1 MSDLEKYITKMR
13 DALDNEEP
21 DTGHSRRFSKKLKQL
36 EERPARTVNFRH
48 ALQIA
53 ASVAIILASGIV
65 IVKSSKGSS
74 KMAANPAV
82 EEFQRA
88 QNFYATQVNDRY
100 EDIAA
105 IPFNNDKEKEM
116 LLDELAEMDTYYR
129 ELLLELNANPGDE
142 RAMNALI
149 QHYQL
154 KIQVMDQIIEQLVQ
168 LRNNN
173 KQENEKSSI

>member
-13 DALDNEEP
+13 DALDTEEP
-21 DTGHSRRFSKKLKQL
+21 GPGHTKRFSKKLKQQQQ
-36 EERPARTVNFRH
+36 PARRINFRH

-53 ASVAIILASGIV
+53 ASIAIIMASGIV

-74 KMAANPAV
+74 KMAVSPAA
-82 EEFQRA
+82 EEFQ
-88 QNFYATQVNDRY
+88 QTNNFYASQVNARY

-105 IPFNNDKEKEM
+105 LPFSSGEEKAM
-116 LLDELAEMDTYYR
+116 LLEELSDMDAYYQD
-129 ELLLELNANPGDE
+129 LLEELNANPGDE

-154 KIQVMDQIIEQLVQ
+154 KLQVMDQIIEQLVQ
-168 LRNNN
+168 LKNN
-173 KQENEKSSI
+173 KTNENEKSDI

>member
-13 DALDNEEP
+13 DAMDTEEP
-21 DTGHSRRFSKKLKQL
+21 GAGHMKSFSKKLKLQQQPV
-36 EERPARTVNFRH
+36 RRINFRH

-65 IVKSSKGSS
+65 IVKSSKGGS
-74 KMAANPAV
+74 KMAVSPAA
-82 EEFQRA
+82 EEFQ
-88 QNFYATQVNDRY
+88 QTNNFYASQVNARY

-105 IPFNNDKEKEM
+105 LPFNSSKEKEM
-116 LLDELAEMDTYYR
+116 LLEELSDMDTYYKD
-129 ELLLELNANPGDE
+129 LLEELNANPGDE

-154 KIQVMDQIIEQLVQ
+154 KLQVMDQIIEQLVQ
-168 LRNNN
+168 IQNSKNN
-173 KQENEKSSI
+173 EYEKSDI